1 MSEGRTHLVLAGAG
15 HAHVIALRAFIK
27 HRPSNMRITLVTR
40 EVMTPYSG
48 MLPGVIAGHYP
59 ARAALID
66 TRPLAQAAGADLVED
81 EVTGL
86 DPATRLIALKSGG
99 SIGYDLLSIDVGSRP
114 TMLDVPGA
122 AGSVIPVKPIDHL
135 LREFAGLE
143 ERFRLRGLHGRIAVV
158 GGGAGG
164 TELAFSI
171 NHRLRETARLAGVDP
186 SLTQVTI
193 IAGERGLLPDFPAGF
208 RSRVARA
215 LDERHLLVRSG
226 QRVRSVE
233 AGCLVLDDGARVSA
247 DEILWTTQAA
257 AASWI
262 AASGLATDA
271 AGFIQVDAHLRSIS
285 HDDVFAAGDAA
296 SFTPHAIPKSGVY
309 AVRAGPVLAE
319 NLRRAAARKALQT
332 FKPQAHVL
340 YILSTGDQNA
350 VATRNGISISGRI
363 FWMLKDW
370 IDRSFIARFSVD
382 AAR

>member
-1 MSEGRTHLVLAGAG
+1 MSERRQHLVLAGAG

-27 HRPSNMRITLVTR
+27 HPPANMRITLVTR

-59 ARAALID
+59 AGAALID
-66 TRPLAQAAGADLVED
+66 TRPLAQAAGAELVED

-86 DPATRLIALKSGG
+86 DPTARRVALKSGG
-99 SIGYDLLSIDVGSRP
+99 SIGYDFLSIDVGSQP

-122 AGSVIPVKPIDHL
+122 VERVIPVKPIDHL

-143 ERFRLRGLHGRIAVV
+143 ERFRLRGHQGRIAVV

-171 NHRLRETARLAGVDP
+171 SHRLRETARLAGVDP
-186 SLTQVTI
+186 SRTQVTI

-215 LDERHLLVRSG
+215 LEKRHLLVRPG
-226 QRVRSVE
+226 QRVRRVE
-233 AGCLVLDDGARVSA
+233 AGCLFLDDGARVSA

-262 AASGLATDA
+262 AVSGLATDD
-271 AGFIQVDAHLRSIS
+271 AGFIAVDAHLRSLS
-285 HDDVFAAGDAA
+285 HDNVFAAGDVA
-296 SFTPHAIPKSGVY
+296 SFTPRAIPKSGVY

-319 NLRRAAARKALQT
+319 NLRCAAARCGLQE
-332 FKPQAHVL
+332 FKPQEHVL
-340 YILSTGDQNA
+340 YILSTGDRNA
-350 VATRNGISISGRI
+350 VATRNGISVSGRI
-363 FWMLKDW
+363 CWMLKDW
-370 IDRSFIARFSVD
+370 IDRGFISRFTV
-382 AAR
+382 